1 MIRTLQAAVAVGI
14 LALGSTYGGEPKL
27 CKDTPDRCAHQIRE
41 ALSSTRYLGI
51 RIRESRWGIEVQVV
65 DEDSPASRAGLKTD
79 DRIIGINGRDVT
91 KANMRQFKE
100 ILAAAKATGR
110 VRLAVVRV
118 GSVRWVHARVP
129 EMSKEQVEKVIATHL
144 KKAHSLENAN

>member
-1 MIRTLQAAVAVGI
+1 MIRTLKTAVAVGI
-14 LALGSTYGGEPKL
+14 LAVGSTYAGEPKL

-65 DEDSPASRAGLKTD
+65 DKDSPASRAGLKPN
-79 DRIIGINGRDVT
+79 DRIIGVNGRDVT

-100 ILAAAKATGR
+100 VLARAKATGK
-110 VRLAVVRV
+110 VSLAVVRIGTV
-118 GSVRWVHARVP
+118 QWVHARVP
-129 EMSKEQVEKVIATHL
+129 EMSKEQVEKVITSHL
-144 KKAHSLENAN
+144 KEAHSLENAN